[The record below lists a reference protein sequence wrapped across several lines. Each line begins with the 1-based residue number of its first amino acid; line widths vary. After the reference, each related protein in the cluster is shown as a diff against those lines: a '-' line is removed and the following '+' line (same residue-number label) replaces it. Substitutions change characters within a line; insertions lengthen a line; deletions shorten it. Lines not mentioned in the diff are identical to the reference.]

1 MRRKRSGKRKRRSEG
16 IKLVRNDLRNIAI
29 IAHVDH
35 GKTTLVDEMLK
46 QSGAFRENQSV
57 AERVMDSNDLER
69 ERGITI
75 LAKNTSIMYNG
86 VKINIIDTP
95 GHADFSGEV
104 ERVLNMV
111 DGVLLLVDAAEGPMP
126 QTRFVLSKALEM
138 GQKIIIVVNKID
150 RPDARLDQIGD
161 EVLELLLD
169 LDANDEQLESPVLF
183 CSGRSGTASLSQ
195 YEPGENLKPLFD
207 TILDYIE
214 PPQGEP
220 DEPLQMLISSIDYNE
235 YVGRIG
241 IGRIIRGTA
250 KVGQQVQVGN
260 FHSEEKPV
268 NAKLVTLLQIEQLQ
282 RVSAQSATVGD
293 IVWVSGIEGINIG
306 DTICAQGSYEPVSFT
321 KISEP
326 TVEMTFSVND
336 SPLAGREG
344 KFVTSRQL
352 RERLYKELLR
362 DVSLR
367 VSDTESTDSFLV
379 AGRGEM
385 HLSILIENM
394 RREGYELAVS
404 PPRVLFKEI
413 DGKHCEPIERVSIDV
428 PENCVGAVMEKLG
441 ARKGEMQEMHPQ
453 GNRMRLEFL
462 IPSRGLFGYKSEF
475 LTDTKGE
482 GIMSAV
488 FEKYEPYK
496 GDIERR
502 SVGSLISYETGEAVT
517 YGLYNAQER
526 GSLFIPAGTEV
537 YEGMVVGC
545 SPKSEDIV
553 VNVCKRKH
561 LTNTRA
567 SGSDDALRL
576 IPPKDMSLEDCL
588 EYLAED
594 ELLEVTPEHLR
605 IRKRILD
612 NSLRMKQKFK
622 K

>member
-1 MRRKRSGKRKRRSEG
+1 M
-16 IKLVRNDLRNIAI
+16 IRNDLRNIAI

-75 LAKNTSIMYNG
+75 LAKNTSVMYNG

-169 LDANDEQLESPVLF
+169 LDANDDQLESPVLF
-183 CSGRSGTASLSQ
+183 CSGRAGTASISQ
-195 YEPGENLKPLFD
+195 YEPGTDLKPLFD

-241 IGRIIRGTA
+241 IGRIVRGTA

-260 FHSEEKPV
+260 WHSDEKPV
-268 NAKLVTLLQIEQLQ
+268 PAKLVTLLQIEQLQ
-282 RVSAQSATVGD
+282 RVSTQSATVGD
-293 IVWVSGIEGINIG
+293 IVWVSGIENINIG
-306 DTICAQGSYEPVSFT
+306 DTICAAGSFEPISFT

-352 RERLYKELLR
+352 RERLYRELLK

-367 VSDTESTDSFLV
+367 VSDTDSTDSFLV

-385 HLSILIENM
+385 HLSILIETM

-404 PPRVLFKEI
+404 PPRVLFQEI
-413 DGKHCEPIERVSIDV
+413 DGKRQEPVERLVIDV
-428 PENCVGAVMEKLG
+428 PEGAVGAVMEKLG
-441 ARKGEMQEMHPQ
+441 TRKAELQEMHPQ
-453 GNRMRLEFL
+453 GSRMRLEFL

-482 GIMSAV
+482 GIMSSV
-488 FEKYEPYK
+488 FECYAPYK
-496 GDIERR
+496 GDIPHR

-517 YGLYNAQER
+517 YGLFNAQER
-526 GSLFIPAGTEV
+526 GSLFIGAGTDV

-545 SPKSEDIV
+545 SPKAEDIV

-588 EYLAED
+588 EYLGED

-605 IRKRILD
+605 IRKQILD
-612 NSLRMKQKFK
+612 NSLRMKQRFK
-622 K
+622 KS

>member
-1 MRRKRSGKRKRRSEG
+1 M
-16 IKLVRNDLRNIAI
+16 VRNDLRNIAI

-75 LAKNTSIMYNG
+75 LAKNTSVMYNG

-150 RPDARLDQIGD
+150 RPDARLDEIGD

-195 YEPGENLKPLFD
+195 YEPGTDLKPLFD
-207 TILDYIE
+207 TILSYIE

-220 DEPLQMLISSIDYNE
+220 EEPLQMLISSIDYNE

-268 NAKLVTLLQIEQLQ
+268 TAKLVTLLQIEQLQ
-282 RVSAQSATVGD
+282 RVSTQSATVGD
-293 IVWVSGIEGINIG
+293 IVWISGIDGINIG
-306 DTICAQGSYEPVSFT
+306 DTICAAGSFEPISFT

-352 RERLYKELLR
+352 RERLYKELLK

-367 VSDTESTDSFLV
+367 VTDTDSTDSFLV

-404 PPRVLFKEI
+404 PPRVLFKEVE
-413 DGKHCEPIERVSIDV
+413 GKRYEPIERLVIDV
-428 PENCVGAVMEKLG
+428 PETAVGAVMEKIG
-441 ARKGEMQEMHPQ
+441 SRKGEMQEMHPQ
-453 GNRMRLEFL
+453 GSRMRLEFL

-482 GIMSAV
+482 GIMSSV
-488 FEKYEPYK
+488 FECFAPYK

-502 SVGSLISYETGEAVT
+502 AVGSLISYETGEAVT

-526 GSLFIPAGTEV
+526 GSLFIPAGTDV

-545 SPKSEDIV
+545 TPKAEDIV

-588 EYLAED
+588 EYLGED

-605 IRKRILD
+605 IRKQILD
-612 NSLRMKQKFK
+612 NSLRMKQRFK
-622 K
+622 KS

>member
-1 MRRKRSGKRKRRSEG
+1 M
-16 IKLVRNDLRNIAI
+16 VRNDLRNIAI

-111 DGVLLLVDAAEGPMP
+111 DGVMLLVDAAEGPMP